1 MKSLHYIKNKVVSKE
16 NLKPILS
23 RLRFKDEK
31 IVFTNGCFDI
41 LHNGHVDYLSKAADL
56 GTKLIVAVN
65 SDDSVKRLEKGIN
78 RPLQDENSRSMLI
91 AALQFVDYV
100 LIFDEDTPLE
110 IIDFIKPNVLAKGSD
125 YEIEQI
131 VGHKIVLANGGEV
144 KRIDFLEGY
153 STTSIVNKA
162 KLE

>member
-41 LHNGHVDYLSKAADL
+41 LHKGHVDYLSKAADL

-78 RPLQDENSRSMLI
+78 RPLQDENSRAMLI